1 MPSLSIPAEEAAPA
15 WGAVMALTLCVS
27 TLIAS
32 EFMPVSLLTPI
43 ARDLHLT
50 EGTAGQAIA
59 ISGLFAVLTSLCIVR
74 MSAGIDRRHLLMG
87 LTALMA
93 ASGIVV
99 SAAPNFAVLMVGRA
113 MIGVVIGGFWSM
125 SAATVMRL
133 VPAPDVPRALA
144 IVNGGNALATTIA
157 APLGSFLGQ
166 YIGWRGAFFAV
177 VPMAALTF
185 AWKYFSLPSLPAAHE
200 EEAPGTLG
208 VLFKPRVAIGMAAM
222 GAYFMGQFAAFT
234 YFRPFL
240 EHVTRVDISTL
251 LLILL
256 GLGVA
261 GMVGNALIGRWVAH
275 SLRGT
280 LLVLPVLMAVIAV
293 GLIALGRMPIAIGL
307 LLAAWGC
314 LGTALPV
321 AWWTWLARVLP
332 DDAEA
337 GGGLMVAVIQM
348 AITLGAAGGGVLYDR
363 FGYQAA
369 FGGGAMMLVIG
380 GMLGALAGRRDYR
393 HCISDNVAG

>member
-1 MPSLSIPAEEAAPA
+1 MTTPAITMPTPADEAAPA

-87 LTALMA
+87 LTALMGV
-93 ASGIVV
+93 SGIVV
-99 SAAPNFAVLMVGRA
+99 SAAPNFAVLMFGRA

-185 AWKYFSLPSLPAAHE
+185 AWKYFSLPSLPAAR

-208 VLFKPRVAIGMAAM
+208 ILLKPRVAIGMAAM
-222 GAYFMGQFAAFT
+222 ATYFMGQFAAFT

-240 EHVTRVDISTL
+240 EHVTGVDVSTL
-251 LLILL
+251 SLILL

-261 GMVGNALIGRWVAH
+261 GMVGNALIGRLVAH

-280 LLVLPVLMAVIAV
+280 LLVLPVLMAAIAV
-293 GLIALGRMPIAIGL
+293 GLIALGRMPVATGL

-337 GGGLMVAVIQM
+337 GGGLMVAVIQL

-363 FGYQAA
+363 FGYQLA
-369 FGGGAMMLVIG
+369 FAGGAVMLVIG
-380 GMLGALAGRRDYR
+380 GMLGALAGRRD
-393 HCISDNVAG
+393 